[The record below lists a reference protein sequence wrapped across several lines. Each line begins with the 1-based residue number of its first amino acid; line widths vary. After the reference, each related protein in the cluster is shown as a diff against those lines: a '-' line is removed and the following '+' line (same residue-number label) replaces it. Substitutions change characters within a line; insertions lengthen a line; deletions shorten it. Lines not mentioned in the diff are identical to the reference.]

1 MHKIVYM
8 YYTKI
13 LVLLPNC
20 ELICKLEVIKKKNKM
35 ESTEIAICS
44 TLLGL
49 ILALTDAYIERN
61 IPG

>member
-1 MHKIVYM
+1 MEPNEIV
-8 YYTKI
+8 
-13 LVLLPNC
+13 VF
-20 ELICKLEVIKKKNKM
+20 
-35 ESTEIAICS
+35 S